1 MVNVLSPLDTID
13 FCLVRLN
20 SNSTDIND
28 TSTVSAL
35 AASAA
40 YEASLETSNSNVSTS
55 DSAWWNMSN
64 ASTLDKSLL
73 LPSHL
78 VHERTTHV
86 DLSLCVNH
94 TMRLR
99 SALSVR
105 YPGLTNFNTKYK

>member
-64 ASTLDKSLL
+64 ASILDKNLL

-78 VHERTTHV
+78 VHENTTHL

-94 TMRLR
+94 TVRLR

-105 YPGLTNFNTKYK
+105 HSGLPIPSQILV

>member
-20 SNSTDIND
+20 SNSTNAND
-28 TSTVSAL
+28 TAL
-35 AASAA
+35 ATSAA
-40 YEASLETSNSNVSTS
+40 YEASLETSNSNASTS
-55 DSAWWNMSN
+55 EIPWWNVSN

-78 VHERTTHV
+78 VHENTTHL

-94 TMRLR
+94 TVRLR
-99 SALSVR
+99 SALSAR
-105 YPGLTNFNTKYK
+105 HPGLTNSNIKYK

>member
-20 SNSTDIND
+20 SNNTNIND
-28 TSTVSAL
+28 TSIASAL
-35 AASAA
+35 AASVA
-40 YEASLETSNSNVSTS
+40 YEASLETSNSNNNSNASTS
-55 DSAWWNMSN
+55 DIAWWNVSN

-78 VHERTTHV
+78 VQGNTTL
-86 DLSLCVNH
+86 DPSLCVNH
-94 TMRLR
+94 TVRLR

-105 YPGLTNFNTKYK
+105 YH

>member
-28 TSTVSAL
+28 TSTASAL

-40 YEASLETSNSNVSTS
+40 YEASLETSNSNASTS
-55 DSAWWNMSN
+55 DIPWWNVSN

-73 LPSHL
+73 LPGHL
-78 VHERTTHV
+78 VHEDTTL

-94 TMRLR
+94 TIRLR

-105 YPGLTNFNTKYK
+105 YH